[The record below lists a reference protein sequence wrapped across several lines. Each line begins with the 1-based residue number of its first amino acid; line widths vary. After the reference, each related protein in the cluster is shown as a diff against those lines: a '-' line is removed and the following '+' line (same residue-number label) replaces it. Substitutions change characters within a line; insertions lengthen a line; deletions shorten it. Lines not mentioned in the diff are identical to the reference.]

1 MTKLDDLTNLRFNR
15 LLVIERDE
23 DYIQSNGRH
32 RVRWKCLCDCGNT
45 KSILV
50 DNLKRGLTE
59 SCGCL
64 HSEISSSIIEDLTGK
79 TFGRLFVLERGKDVF
94 TRGGNKKIS
103 WKCVCE
109 CGTNLFVT
117 SGELRSGDTKSC
129 GCLNREKV
137 SERLLIDLTGKT
149 FGKLKVLKRAD
160 DSISPKGIKN
170 AMWLCKCECG
180 NEVISYGSSLRK
192 GNSVSCGCLN
202 QSFVSL
208 ELKNYFIKNY
218 GAISEYKIFKNPET
232 NHYLPFDIYIP
243 HGENP
248 DLNGFYIEV
257 HGEQHYKFIQYWHK
271 KEEEFEYQKHKDR
284 IKRKFARKHG
294 TYIEIDLRKIKT
306 TEESIEYIGK
316 IIEKILC

>member
-79 TFGRLFVLERGKDVF
+79 TFGRLFVLDRGKDVF

-149 FGKLKVLKRAD
+149 FGKLKVLKRAVIELANLID
-160 DSISPKGIKN
+160 EVCPVSREKSLSLTKLEEASFFANASIVRYS
-170 AMWLCKCECG
+170 
-180 NEVISYGSSLRK
+180 
-192 GNSVSCGCLN
+192 
-202 QSFVSL
+202 
-208 ELKNYFIKNY
+208 
-218 GAISEYKIFKNPET
+218 
-232 NHYLPFDIYIP
+232 
-243 HGENP
+243 
-248 DLNGFYIEV
+248 
-257 HGEQHYKFIQYWHK
+257 
-271 KEEEFEYQKHKDR
+271 
-284 IKRKFARKHG
+284 
-294 TYIEIDLRKIKT
+294 
-306 TEESIEYIGK
+306 
-316 IIEKILC
+316 